1 MTLQG
6 LAGWPQHVKQ
16 RAASTFG
23 LNHYSLSDCF
33 LHKPLSLPGRTKVI
47 AQQISTM
54 APLEEMQIAQLN
66 RSIRTIKAVR
76 RQRNVQSHQ
85 AMAD

>member
-1 MTLQG
+1 
-6 LAGWPQHVKQ
+6 
-16 RAASTFG
+16 
-23 LNHYSLSDCF
+23 
-33 LHKPLSLPGRTKVI
+33 
-47 AQQISTM
+47 M

-76 RQRNVQSHQ
+76 RQRNVQSYQ